1 MSALEKALAKKGLA
15 SNAPKSEKKT
25 SMVTVA
31 ATADIT
37 KKVDRYLELEEK
49 IKDAQTEV
57 ETICGSLREFA
68 TEYIV
73 KNNETNNLIIEGSNG
88 AVNVNVKDQYADLKT
103 KEQYEALAG
112 FLKKKKIPVEKHVT
126 EVSKVEF
133 DFNKLTE
140 AEQEKLM
147 DFLVNS
153 LGAERY
159 NQVVTTKTT
168 YKISNLKDEM
178 IKKVKSVD
186 ELEEFR
192 SLSSHYSFTIAR
204 RK

>member
-15 SNAPKSEKKT
+15 SNAVKSDKKT
-25 SMVTVA
+25 DMVTVA
-31 ATADIT
+31 ATQDIS
-37 KKVDRYLELEEK
+37 KKVDRYLELDEM

-57 ETICGSLREFA
+57 ETISGSLREFA
-68 TEYIV
+68 TDYVV
-73 KNNETNNLIIEGSNG
+73 KNHETNNLIIEGSNG
-88 AVNVNVKDQYADLKT
+88 AVNVNVKDQYSDLKT
-103 KEQYEALAG
+103 KEQYDNLVG
-112 FLKKKKIPVEKHVT
+112 FLSKRKIAVEGRVT

-140 AEQEKLM
+140 QEQEKLM

-168 YKISNLKDEM
+168 YKLSNLKDEM
-178 IKKVKSVD
+178 IKKAKTVA
-186 ELEEFR
+186 EFEEFR
-192 SLSSHYSFTIAR
+192 QMTSHYSFTIAR

>member
-15 SNAPKSEKKT
+15 SNSAKTEKKT

-31 ATADIT
+31 ATADVT

-88 AVNVNVKDQYADLKT
+88 AVNVNIKDQYADLKT

-112 FLKKKKIPVEKHVT
+112 FLKKKKIPVENHVK

-140 AEQEKLM
+140 DEQEKLM

-168 YKISNLKDEM
+168 YKIFNLKDEM